1 MIAQRRD
8 AVALV
13 CCQRNAGPRAHGG
26 RSTGTSVKEAPDA
39 DRRAVPCALTEVI
52 AKLKPGGRLGTKNEL
67 RERVGVSIGTFNESL
82 RILQS
87 RGLIELRRG
96 RRGGLF
102 AAERSAIG
110 GVEDAAQAQRR
121 HQTARTL
128 KIIAAGWLIA
138 CMDAPVIGR

>member
-1 MIAQRRD
+1 
-8 AVALV
+8 
-13 CCQRNAGPRAHGG
+13 
-26 RSTGTSVKEAPDA
+26 VKEAPDA

-128 KIIAAGWLIA
+128 KIIAAGWLMA
-138 CMDAPVIGR
+138 RMDAPVIGR